1 MARTPNYDF
10 EKRRKEL
17 ERKAK
22 KEGRREEKRLR
33 RERGETGEGDA
44 PLDAA
49 ADGSEVPLD
58 GEPGEP

>member
-33 RERGETGEGDA
+33 KERGEAGDDVTPA
-44 PLDAA
+44 DDA
-49 ADGSEVPLD
+49 ADGSEQPLEGD
-58 GEPGEP
+58 SGQP